1 MQHTHIHTHIYLVD
15 MRKMYAFKEMIDI
28 GLFDKIS
35 SCNNCI
41 GIVYT
46 CICYITKKAMGSCLL
61 EGTWDWLRWRNDP
74 LSDME
79 KRLNVIHTYIHHTQ
93 LSIKRDGRGNLDAWQ
108 IKIVLSPT
116 QPVCSVSKV
125 KTKNYGLT
133 LK

>member
-15 MRKMYAFKEMIDI
+15 MRKLYAFKEMIDI
-28 GLFDKIS
+28 GLFDEIS

-46 CICYITKKAMGSCLL
+46 CMCYITKTMGPCLL

-79 KRLNVIHTYIHHTQ
+79 KRLNVIHTCTYIHHTQ
-93 LSIKRDGRGNLDAWQ
+93 LSTKRDGRGNLERDRSRLFYHLHNQFGGCQKLILRILVWH
-108 IKIVLSPT
+108 
-116 QPVCSVSKV
+116 
-125 KTKNYGLT
+125 
-133 LK
+133 